1 MRPRAIVLLSGGLDS
16 TTCLAWAQA
25 RYECIALSFMY
36 GQRST
41 TELDA
46 ARTLTTQ
53 AGVEHRVINIDLG
66 SLGGSALTDTSIE
79 IPEEEQAGI
88 PITYVPARNTIFLSY
103 ALAAA
108 EVYGAEAIVIGI
120 NAVDYSGYP
129 DCRPE
134 FIDAF
139 ANMARLATKVGIEG
153 KPLKIETPLLHLSKA
168 NIIRLGIE
176 QGVDYSQTVSCYQ
189 ADDQGRACGKCD
201 SCRLR
206 KQGFIDASIADPTRY
221 TPL

>member
-25 RYECIALSFMY
+25 CYECIALSFRY

-46 ARTLTTQ
+46 AKALTQ
-53 AGVEHRVINIDLG
+53 RAGVEHRVINIDLG
-66 SLGGSALTDTSIE
+66 NLGGSALTDHSIE
-79 IPEEEQAGI
+79 VPDHEQAGI

-108 EVYGAEAIVIGI
+108 EVFEAEAIVIGI

-139 ANMARLATKVGIEG
+139 ANMARLATKVGVEG
-153 KPLKIETPLLHLSKA
+153 QALKFETPLLHLSKA

-176 QGVDYSQTVSCYQ
+176 HGVDYSQTVSCYQ

-206 KQGFIDASIADPTRY
+206 KQGFADAGVEDPTRY
-221 TPL
+221 IP